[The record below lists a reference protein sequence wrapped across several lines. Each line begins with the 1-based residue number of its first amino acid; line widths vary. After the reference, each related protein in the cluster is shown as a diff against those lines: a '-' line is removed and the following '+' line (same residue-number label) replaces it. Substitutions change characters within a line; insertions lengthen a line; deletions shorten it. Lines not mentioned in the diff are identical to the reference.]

1 MDIISSTII
10 PDNKI
15 VDLNLYVLDPL
26 SVIIKLAILSNKP
39 IGTKIHIDK
48 NVIYFQEPGPFQSI
62 CRIYYNDNKTDLQY
76 IYNPIEIACK
86 NYLSKQS
93 IQQNPKLKDLFKCA
107 QNGLTKLTETYKT
120 CSIVR
125 ICLYYYIALIANYL
139 DEKMNDTLF
148 KKDNMSSFYSSE
160 IIDKLYKVWSQE
172 RIRIVLNLTNF
183 LINDEQAESNV
194 KSLETI
200 MENIDKEIQQII

>member
-1 MDIISSTII
+1 MDIISATII

-15 VDLNLYVLDPL
+15 VDLNLYILDPL
-26 SVIIKLAILSNKP
+26 SVIIKLAILSNKA

-48 NVIYFQEPGPFQSI
+48 NVIYFQEPGPFQSL

-93 IQQNPKLKDLFKCA
+93 IQQNPKIKDLFKCA
-107 QNGLTKLTETYKT
+107 QNGLTKLTETYKS
-120 CSIVR
+120 CSMIR

-139 DEKMNDTLF
+139 DEKMNDALF
-148 KKDNMSSFYSSE
+148 KKDHMTPFYNQE
-160 IIDKLYKVWSQE
+160 MLTNLYSVWSQE

-200 MENIDKEIQQII
+200 MENIDKEIQGLV